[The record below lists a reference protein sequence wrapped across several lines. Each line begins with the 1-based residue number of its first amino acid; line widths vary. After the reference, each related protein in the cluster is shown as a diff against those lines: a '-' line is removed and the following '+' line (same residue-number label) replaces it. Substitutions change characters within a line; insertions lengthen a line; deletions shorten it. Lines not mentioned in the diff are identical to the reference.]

1 MIRPLEPP
9 TPGVGTVQFVCAWCG
24 RKLTIPFT
32 AGLVLAHVP
41 EPWMHVGPVD
51 CCPDC
56 VEAYIPP
63 RIESPLMAME
73 T

>member
-9 TPGVGTVQFVCAWCG
+9 TPGVSSVRFSCAWCE
-24 RKLTIPFT
+24 RKLHLPFT
-32 AGLVLAHVP
+32 AGPTLAHVP
-41 EPWMHVGPVD
+41 EPWVKVGPVD

-56 VEAYIPP
+56 LEAYIPP
-63 RIESPLMAME
+63 RIESPLMATE